1 MNIEQFGS
9 IAAVVGAILGVG
21 WKLGQIASS
30 IRVEI
35 AELKGLLGSIQQ
47 GQVNTDSRVTR
58 AESEMKDLEFRVRA
72 LEQERR

>member
-1 MNIEQFGS
+1 MTIEQFGS
-9 IAAVVGAILGVG
+9 LVAIVGAILGVG

-58 AESEMKDLEFRVRA
+58 AERDMKDLELRVRA
-72 LEQERR
+72 LEHDRR

>member
-1 MNIEQFGS
+1 MTIEQFGS
-9 IAAVVGAILGVG
+9 LVAIVGAILGVG

-58 AESEMKDLEFRVRA
+58 TEHDLKDLELRVRA